1 MAYKKKM
8 IRRQRNHAAKLPF
21 DARLRLFTL
30 LMDNVEYESIR
41 KDSVIAEA
49 CRGCGIKRLHSTSI
63 AAWEQSEEFAEFKK
77 EFIRRKFDGLFIH
90 DPNRSQDRLEQLA
103 GILCHALEKMGVPSS
118 ESNSIPHT
126 APLKRKGRCNKS
138 LLDTEVKRNNGMKK

>member
-1 MAYKKKM
+1 MAFRKKM
-8 IRRQRNHAAKLPF
+8 TRKQRNHAAKLPF

-30 LMDNVEYESIR
+30 LMDSAEYEIIR

-49 CRGCGIKRLHSTSI
+49 CRTCGIKRLHSTSI

-77 EFIRRKFDGLFIH
+77 EFIRRKFDGLFSH
-90 DPNRSQDRLEQLA
+90 DPTRSQDRLEQLV
-103 GILCHALEKMGVPSS
+103 GLLCHALEKAGVPNM
-118 ESNSIPHT
+118 ELNPKPSI

-138 LLDTEVKRNNGMKK
+138 LLYPEVKQSRETGK